1 MKSQPGSQQERIRR
15 LLDPERVKVLDA
27 FMIFNFCGIDS
38 HDEVVEVGCGPGVVT
53 IPLAKTLSYGKV
65 HSLDILEEMVEA
77 CRQRVKDA
85 RLGNVQVMQCDEYD
99 FPVKKGTM
107 DGAFI
112 AFVIH
117 QVDDRRRFLNAVKE
131 RLRPGA
137 WCCFVEYYRKPE
149 DKVPPQHRIQH
160 DELEALAKEAGL
172 ESGGWRDL
180 NGAHYV
186 LRLRNPS

>member
-1 MKSQPGSQQERIRR
+1 MESQPGSQRERIRR
-15 LLDPERVKVLDA
+15 LLDPERVQMLDT
-27 FMIFNFCGIDS
+27 FLIFNFCGIDS
-38 HDEVVEVGCGPGVVT
+38 HDEVVEVGCGPGVFT

-65 HSLDILEEMVEA
+65 HSLDIQEEMVEA

-85 RLGNVQVMQCDEYD
+85 RLGNVQVMQCGDYD
-99 FPVKKGTM
+99 FAVTKGAM

-131 RLRPGA
+131 LLRPGG

-149 DKVPPQHRIQH
+149 DKVPLEHRIQY
-160 DELEALAKEAGL
+160 DELEALAREAGL
-172 ESGGWRDL
+172 ESRGWRDL